1 MDIKTLLGVSGMR
14 SRENMFKINETN
26 ELKEFRNKQAM
37 TRINDRNEQI
47 KLHNQCLDELHENNI
62 VDMLKISDF
71 VYIGSNKQTKRTKD
85 FNNCY
90 FPTVLKKMV
99 SQKKLGFKKFN
110 SCGSKPSAFYY
121 NKLSDDE
128 VDSMTREEMES
139 KAF

>member
-1 MDIKTLLGVSGMR
+1 MDIKTFLGVSGMR
-14 SRENMFKINETN
+14 SRENMFKINEKN

-71 VYIGSNKQTKRTKD
+71 VYIGSNKQNKQTKD

-90 FPTVLKKMV
+90 FPTVLKRMV
-99 SQKKLGFKKFN
+99 SQKNLDLKSSTHVVVNRPHFI
-110 SCGSKPSAFYY
+110 
-121 NKLSDDE
+121 
-128 VDSMTREEMES
+128 TTI
-139 KAF
+139 